1 MNRTEREKMAAVE
14 RAIAAEDKM
23 AASSAKRENSS
34 GNEISNKQ
42 LQMALNPNYEL
53 EINVYHAFNKD
64 LKKRLKFIS
73 NIIEWDEWADELI
86 EGEISPAK
94 RAQKEWLAEHGVKIV
109 KDGEMADE
117 HFCSSKSELGMIMEK
132 VYFPVID
139 C

>member
-1 MNRTEREKMAAVE
+1 MAAVE

-23 AASSAKRENSS
+23 AASSAKRENSA
-34 GNEISNKQ
+34 GNEMSNKQ

-73 NIIEWDEWADELI
+73 NIIEWDEWADE
-86 EGEISPAK
+86 
-94 RAQKEWLAEHGVKIV
+94 
-109 KDGEMADE
+109 